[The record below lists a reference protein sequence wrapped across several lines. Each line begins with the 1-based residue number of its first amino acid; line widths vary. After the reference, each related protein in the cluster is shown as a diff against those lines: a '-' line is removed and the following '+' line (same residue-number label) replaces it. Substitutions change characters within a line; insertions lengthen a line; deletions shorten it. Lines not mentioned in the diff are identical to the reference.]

1 MKPTYISKL
10 WLLGYRNSTYSTC
23 VIRNSIFEVP
33 RNTYVTSSR
42 FNYRNKILTSE
53 DLDKDELFENLTIG
67 SGEKKKIKTKK
78 GSKKDRPG
86 KTNTI
91 WSRLELRVLE
101 NLVEKHGQNWDM
113 ISKHM
118 VVRTASDCRNTYM
131 AMVAMLPEAKR
142 IKKEKILEK
151 EPEKDIWTDE
161 EIKLLD
167 NLLTKYGRRWV
178 KIEKYF
184 PTKDIRTIENFV
196 TKNPEKF
203 SAFFKFPDRLGRAK
217 TWSESEIKMLND
229 LLAKYGKN
237 YDLIAKYLH
246 GRSTMAVIRA
256 LPKHYLDLPTLRN
269 IKFQKWFKFASR
281 WSDREVNLL
290 NNLVAHFGPDWISVA
305 ANLPG
310 RTPTACKL
318 KYNDCWNFHNDR
330 TELTLHKW
338 PQELSQV
345 LDLIIAKY
353 GRWQILPLLLPGIT
367 PMFCQANNLRI
378 FHDIPPRY
386 SEWKEHD
393 KILLRHLIR
402 KYDYNL
408 DKVKP
413 YFPHKTRTTESRK
426 LLTLVKE
433 FDSNWF
439 KIAEN
444 LPGRTPSSCWLRFV
458 ILSRISNHVGKNW
471 AIKDIICFIEL
482 FQKYGPDWDF
492 IAQHF
497 PDKKPSDVQQLVY
510 HNSLISTNLNIF
522 QHEMRRWSS
531 EDVAKFR
538 CLYEVHGQDWQTI
551 ADYLPGKTREDCLE
565 YYHSH
570 KDLFAETIKV
580 TSHLEYKRKLIHWSI
595 AERKLLKDLI
605 EKYDEDFDR
614 IAKFFPGRTSISIR
628 TYYSQY
634 REELGLKDQNEIE
647 KKSPWTGN
655 EENKLIN
662 LVRLYQG
669 EWKQISNYLPNRS
682 PEACKQQKNEWPK
695 IGEALVIWIDFTN
708 RSNNTISGTILTQ
721 KAKDFAKKLKITN
734 FTASLGWLSNFK
746 KEIILKN
753 IIKQEKQQGPLTLLE
768 IRPNKSLA
776 TGPITGTKNP
786 KDRVTIMLTCNAT
799 GTHKLSPVN
808 VTSKYKILL
817 LIDNASSYKLEENE
831 ILSSLPKITCKDRI
845 DAIDIYNDFEAWDN
859 VTDDIIYQ
867 SWQRTGSLQLLI
879 NQIDKCTN
887 ITAKDYINIDSSLE
901 TTGILDVNEIIS
913 CILEAPE
920 VEEEIN
926 DAIPPVSNKTAFKI
940 SKFNKSDSQNSGE
953 GKQDE
958 RDKGSGRGTIFKDSF
973 SKLRE
978 VLGSSRRENSI
989 FAAKL
994 VQGDS

>member
-23 VIRNSIFEVP
+23 VIRNSKSIFELP
-33 RNTYVTSSR
+33 RNTYVTGTR
-42 FNYRNKILTSE
+42 FNYSSKILTPG
-53 DLDKDELFENLTIG
+53 DLDRDDVFESFI
-67 SGEKKKIKTKK
+67 GEKKKVKAKK
-78 GSKKDRPG
+78 GSKKDRSVKPSA
-86 KTNTI
+86 KI

-101 NLVEKHGQNWDM
+101 NLVEKHGQDWDM

-118 VVRTASDCRNTYM
+118 VVRSASDCRNTYL

-142 IKKEKILEK
+142 IKKERTLEK
-151 EPEKDIWTDE
+151 EPEKDDWTDE

-184 PTKDIRTIENFV
+184 PSKDIRTIENFV
-196 TKNPEKF
+196 TKNPQKF

-217 TWSESEIKMLND
+217 TWSESEVKMLND

-246 GRSTMAVIRA
+246 GRSTMAVVRA

-305 ANLPG
+305 VNLPG

-338 PQELSQV
+338 PQELCQV

-393 KILLRHLIR
+393 KILLRHLVK
-402 KYDYNL
+402 KYDFNI

-413 YFPHKTRTTESRK
+413 YFPHKTRSSIKYQLRSNPELLTMDKLNESEMEMELNDIFEIKQTDNNSNRWLATESKK
-426 LLTLVKE
+426 LLALVKE
-433 FDSNWF
+433 YDSNWF

-444 LPGRTPSSCWLRFV
+444 LPGRTPSSCWLRYV

-497 PDKKPSDVQQLVY
+497 PDKRPNDIQQLVY

-522 QHEMRRWSS
+522 QHEMRRWSP

-538 CLYEVHGQDWQTI
+538 CLYEIHGQDWQTI

-570 KDLFAETIKV
+570 KDLFAESMKV
-580 TSHLEYKRKLIHWSI
+580 SSHLEYQRKLIHWSI
-595 AERKLLKDLI
+595 AEKKLLKDLI

-647 KKSPWTGN
+647 KKTPWTGN

-682 PEACKQQKNEWPK
+682 PEACKRKYY
-695 IGEALVIWIDFTN
+695 
-708 RSNNTISGTILTQ
+708 TIL
-721 KAKDFAKKLKITN
+721 
-734 FTASLGWLSNFK
+734 
-746 KEIILKN
+746 
-753 IIKQEKQQGPLTLLE
+753 
-768 IRPNKSLA
+768 
-776 TGPITGTKNP
+776 
-786 KDRVTIMLTCNAT
+786 
-799 GTHKLSPVN
+799 H
-808 VTSKYKILL
+808 
-817 LIDNASSYKLEENE
+817 
-831 ILSSLPKITCKDRI
+831 
-845 DAIDIYNDFEAWDN
+845 
-859 VTDDIIYQ
+859 
-867 SWQRTGSLQLLI
+867 
-879 NQIDKCTN
+879 
-887 ITAKDYINIDSSLE
+887 
-901 TTGILDVNEIIS
+901 
-913 CILEAPE
+913 PE
-920 VEEEIN
+920 VPN
-926 DAIPPVSNKTAFKI
+926 
-940 SKFNKSDSQNSGE
+940 SQFT
-953 GKQDE
+953 D
-958 RDKGSGRGTIFKDSF
+958 
-973 SKLRE
+973 L
-978 VLGSSRRENSI
+978 
-989 FAAKL
+989 
-994 VQGDS
+994 